1 MIDHFYHLDFDRQR
15 GLQEQLRESLV
26 SAILGG
32 GFPAD
37 EPLPSCRKLS
47 QQLSV
52 SRNTVAL
59 VYESLLD
66 NGYLVSRPRSGYY
79 LHPDYCGQ
87 AGEAVLRMTPLRKPE
102 PSDDSSAATAPDWTG
117 ALSHAAQ
124 FEARRAA
131 SK

>member
-1 MIDHFYHLDFDRQR
+1 MIDHVFYLDFDQQR

-32 GFPAD
+32 GFPPD

-47 QQLSV
+47 QQLNI

-66 NGYLVSRPRSGYY
+66 NGYLAIVQSSPSGRLQRYLRCGARSG
-79 LHPDYCGQ
+79 LGR
-87 AGEAVLRMTPLRKPE
+87 APE
-102 PSDDSSAATAPDWTG
+102 DAP
-117 ALSHAAQ
+117 Q
-124 FEARRAA
+124 FEARRLAA
-131 SK
+131 R

>member
-1 MIDHFYHLDFDRQR
+1 MIDHLFHLDFDQQR

-26 SAILGG
+26 STILGG

-47 QQLSV
+47 QQLSI

-66 NGYLVSRPRSGYY
+66 NGYLVSRPRSR
-79 LHPDYCGQ
+79 LLP
-87 AGEAVLRMTPLRKPE
+87 
-102 PSDDSSAATAPDWTG
+102 AP
-117 ALSHAAQ
+117 
-124 FEARRAA
+124 
-131 SK
+131 

>member
-59 VYESLLD
+59 VY
-66 NGYLVSRPRSGYY
+66 
-79 LHPDYCGQ
+79 
-87 AGEAVLRMTPLRKPE
+87 
-102 PSDDSSAATAPDWTG
+102 
-117 ALSHAAQ
+117 
-124 FEARRAA
+124 
-131 SK
+131 